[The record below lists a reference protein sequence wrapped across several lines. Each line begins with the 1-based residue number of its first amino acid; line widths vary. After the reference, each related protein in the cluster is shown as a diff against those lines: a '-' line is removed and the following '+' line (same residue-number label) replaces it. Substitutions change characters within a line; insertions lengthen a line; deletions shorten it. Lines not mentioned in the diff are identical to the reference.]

1 MSKGY
6 PGSWVQKRPLAD
18 MKRCR
23 RAAGGPQGSR
33 WQRVSAR
40 YVSWR
45 CEGIPKNSSCVLYLQ
60 ILGRDWHEPN

>member
-1 MSKGY
+1 MCKGY
-6 PGSWVQKRPLAD
+6 PGSWVRERPLAD
-18 MKRCR
+18 LKRFR
-23 RAAGGPQGSR
+23 RATGGPQSSR

-45 CEGIPKNSSCVLYLQ
+45 CKGIPKSPSCIPYLQ